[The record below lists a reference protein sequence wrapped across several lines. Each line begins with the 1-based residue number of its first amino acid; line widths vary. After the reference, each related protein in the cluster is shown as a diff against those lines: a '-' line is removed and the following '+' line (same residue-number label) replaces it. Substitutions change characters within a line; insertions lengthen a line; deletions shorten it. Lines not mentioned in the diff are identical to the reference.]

1 MNVEELLVMVALRK
15 LKDFRTYFWKE
26 YYKLV
31 GRRNMHMSWR

>member
-15 LKDFRTYFWKE
+15 LEDFRTYFWKE
-26 YYKLV
+26 YYKP